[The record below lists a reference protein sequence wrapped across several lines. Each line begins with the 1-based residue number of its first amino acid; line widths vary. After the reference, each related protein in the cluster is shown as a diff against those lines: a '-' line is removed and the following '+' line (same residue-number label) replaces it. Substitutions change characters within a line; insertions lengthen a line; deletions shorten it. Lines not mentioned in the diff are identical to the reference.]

1 MSKREILFCSC
12 SERCGGKKFHFP
24 VNIALNKLCPEQS
37 HWELLSRASG
47 VQSLYCKLLRALG
60 EPSFICMTVFRIIN
74 FILYVLQLA
83 ELVAPPWLFLS
94 SPFPSLLV
102 SSCFTADNLTQTHP
116 PRFTVLELH
125 VWLPFCSLF
134 LYPSIT
140 ASLTHTLSSPSFRHL
155 RVLCWVPPALALGAV
170 TCQRRRPVKRLTAL
184 TAKLSPTNPFFFFTL
199 VTLTILIF
207 CVLLFFLSPP
217 GISIPQKQTQRCF

>member
-116 PRFTVLELH
+116 PGFTVLELH

-140 ASLTHTLSSPSFRHL
+140 ASLTHTLH
-155 RVLCWVPPALALGAV
+155 
-170 TCQRRRPVKRLTAL
+170 TQT
-184 TAKLSPTNPFFFFTL
+184 LSLSIFTL
-199 VTLTILIF
+199 IQAPENP
-207 CVLLFFLSPP
+207 LLGSACSRSWSRYVSEETPRKKVDCTHCKTFSN
-217 GISIPQKQTQRCF
+217 